1 MDKGWR
7 NALAG
12 VGVLVGLVMMLCVPG
27 FVAFALPDD
36 GPRLTDRLDVGYGV
50 SIDPPTDARLTIE
63 SRPGS
68 GDVTIDVGDGVELA
82 LTARRFVG
90 EPQTFI
96 DHAIERLSWDVLDP
110 SAELERVRLP
120 GSGFVGVR
128 QDLPDWFDDGFGGCL
143 TVVTAGPAGG
153 RTGVTATVV
162 GVADCTAVP
171 AAVQRA
177 IDSLRIEESP

>member
-12 VGVLVGLVMMLCVPG
+12 VGVLVGLVMMLCLPG

-36 GPRLTDRLDVGYGV
+36 GPRLTGRLDVGYGV
-50 SIDPPTDARLTIE
+50 SIEPPTDSRLTIE

-68 GDVTIDVGDGVELA
+68 GDVTIDVGDDVELA

-90 EPQTFI
+90 EPQTFV
-96 DHAIERLSWDVLDP
+96 DHAVERLSWDVLDP
-110 SAELERVRLP
+110 SVDREQVRLP
-120 GSGFVGVR
+120 GAGFVGVR
-128 QDLPDWFDDGFGGCL
+128 HYLDDPFDEGFGGCL
-143 TVVTAGPAGG
+143 TVVTTGPAAG
-153 RTGVTATVV
+153 RTGVTALVT
-162 GVADCTAVP
+162 GVPDCADVP
-171 AAVQRA
+171 AEVQRA